1 MNAHATCGDARRLIQ
16 KTSMKN
22 HLQTVLPPSSARP
35 NRRILTLTISALCVT
50 PLMSA
55 AQTAALPP
63 AQSIESIS
71 VTATRTPI
79 ADNETLAQIATI
91 TRREI
96 EEGASGTL
104 AELLQRKAGVEIRA
118 TGGAGQPVGV
128 FIRGAG
134 AQQTLVLIDG
144 LRVGSSTS
152 GSTAFENIPLDMIE
166 RIEVVKGPLSG
177 LYGSDAIG
185 GVVQIFTRGYNQP
198 RLTAEAGAGSNSTLA
213 FNGGFS
219 TTEKDT
225 SFTLNAG
232 YREASPRSAT
242 NPRAGS
248 FTYNPDRDPYRNTH
262 FLAKV
267 SQKIWTGEVV
277 SVTAWQS
284 VGRTNYDAGPTDNA
298 SSRQTL
304 SGAQLI
310 SENNLLD
317 FWKSTLRLGQTSDK
331 VDIRSEFP
339 DTFRTRQN
347 QISWQNRFA
356 TPVGAW
362 LAGYERRDERVT
374 SQTAFDKTKRVTD
387 SFFLSVTESIDLQ
400 RLSAAVRRDRE
411 SQFGSNTTGN
421 ISYGVQVQ
429 PDQLVYVSYGE
440 AFRAP
445 SFNDLYYPGFSNPL
459 LKPEKSRNAEYGWR
473 VIQKIVRF
481 NLALFENR
489 INDLIAYDAAA
500 NKPLNVKRARIRG
513 GEASV
518 DFPYF
523 GINWRASV
531 TGQRPEDADTEKQ
544 LRSRAKVFG
553 SVAASKTFGSWDFST
568 DVTGSGARFDAD
580 DESPANKL
588 AGYLLLNASVRYR
601 IDKMWTL
608 ELTTQNLTDKKY
620 EQVRGYNTP
629 GRTLFLNVK
638 AVAQ

>member
-1 MNAHATCGDARRLIQ
+1 
-16 KTSMKN
+16 MKN
-22 HLQTVLPPSSARP
+22 YTKSNSPPCAGK
-35 NRRILTLTISALCVT
+35 LTLIVSALCAM
-50 PLMSA
+50 PLLATAQTDPQPAGQPA
-55 AQTAALPP
+55 AQTLDN
-63 AQSIESIS
+63 IS

-79 ADNETLAQIATI
+79 PDNETLAQTATI
-91 TRREI
+91 TRRDI
-96 EEGASGTL
+96 EASAAGTL
-104 AELLQRKAGVEIRA
+104 TELLQRKAGVEIRA
-118 TGGAGQPVGV
+118 NGGAGQSSGV
-128 FIRGAG
+128 FIRGAS

-144 LRVGSSTS
+144 QRVGSSTA
-152 GSTAFENIPLDMIE
+152 GSTAFENISLDMIE

-225 SFTLNAG
+225 SFTINAG
-232 YREASPRSAT
+232 YREAKPRSAT
-242 NPRAGS
+242 NPAAGA

-262 FLAKV
+262 FLAKI
-267 SQKIWTGEVV
+267 SQKLWQGEALSATV
-277 SVTAWQS
+277 WQS
-284 VGRTNYDAGPTDNA
+284 QGRTNYDAGPIDNA
-298 SSRQTL
+298 SNRQTL
-304 SGAQLI
+304 SGAQLL
-310 SENNLLD
+310 SENNFAD

-331 VDIRSEFP
+331 VDIRSQFP

-347 QISWQNRFA
+347 QISWQNQFN

-362 LAGYERRDERVT
+362 LAGYERRDERV
-374 SQTAFDKTKRVTD
+374 SAGTAFDKTKRVTD
-387 SFFLSVTESIDLQ
+387 SFFLAVTESIDLQ
-400 RLSAAVRRDRE
+400 RLSASVRRDRE
-411 SQFGSNTTGN
+411 NQFGSRSTGS
-421 ISYGVQVQ
+421 ISYGIQVW
-429 PDQLVYVSYGE
+429 PDQLVYGSYGE

-459 LKPEKSRNAEYGWR
+459 LKPEKSKNGEYGWR
-473 VIQKIVRF
+473 VTQKDFRF

-489 INDLIAYDAAA
+489 ISDLIAYDFTA

-518 DFPYF
+518 EFPYF

-553 SVAASKTFGSWDFST
+553 SIAANKTFGDWDFST
-568 DVTGSGARFDAD
+568 DVTGSGARFDSDIEA
-580 DESPANKL
+580 PANKM

-608 ELTTQNLTDKKY
+608 ELSTQNLTDKKY
-620 EQVRGYNTP
+620 ELARGYNTT
-629 GRTLFLNVK
+629 GRSLFLNVK
-638 AVAQ
+638 AVAR